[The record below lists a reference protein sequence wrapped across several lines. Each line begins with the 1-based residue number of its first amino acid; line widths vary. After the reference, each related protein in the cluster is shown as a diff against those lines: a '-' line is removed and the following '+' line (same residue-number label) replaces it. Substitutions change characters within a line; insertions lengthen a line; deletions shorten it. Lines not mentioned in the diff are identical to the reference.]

1 MKKIIRLTESELKK
15 IIKKVISEQKPA
27 TPAPKVKK

>member
-1 MKKIIRLTESELKK
+1 MKKIVRLTESELKQ

-27 TPAPKVKK
+27 QPKSETKK